1 MGSFSFI
8 LGIIIVL
15 ICAIFQL
22 SYYFRTKSDIE
33 IYKDIF
39 VNDKDLV
46 NLKLEKIL
54 NDDGLEVGVAISMN
68 KQNAVYKNIQDSI
81 NNYLGSLK
89 GNVIDFNI
97 IKDIVERN
105 SDALESE
112 IDSHVSMPINIGLM
126 GTMVGIVF
134 GVLSLVMSG
143 DLEALITQ
151 DSSEVSIDGVISLL
165 TGVGIAM
172 LTSIMGIL
180 LTTIQSD
187 RVKSAK
193 SETEYEKNNFL
204 SWIQVHLLPE
214 MSSDFSAIVD
224 KMSKI
229 LSSFN
234 NTFLAN
240 TKDLDET
247 LRIVK
252 DTTENQKELLSII
265 DKLNINEF
273 ATINVKVYDRL
284 KNCSDEIGSLANMLA
299 MSSQYVA
306 TVDKL
311 NTKLNDTDE
320 RVRMIESMAK
330 FFMEEEE
337 HFKGVYTTFS
347 KVDDTLKRIV
357 EHFTESIKEQTDG
370 LIIHTQSQNERYK
383 RELDEQSNILKDN
396 ARELS
401 EIFKELKQISE
412 VKSAII
418 KFEDATKQQNRKI
431 EELTNAIMKVIYIKT
446 SEQSGNAGLSNVYL
460 LPKSVKI
467 IGWILLGVIF
477 LTCLLSIFL
486 NVVSSFNVIDLWL
499 R

>member
-1 MGSFSFI
+1 
-8 LGIIIVL
+8 
-15 ICAIFQL
+15 
-22 SYYFRTKSDIE
+22 
-33 IYKDIF
+33 
-39 VNDKDLV
+39 
-46 NLKLEKIL
+46 
-54 NDDGLEVGVAISMN
+54 
-68 KQNAVYKNIQDSI
+68 
-81 NNYLGSLK
+81 
-89 GNVIDFNI
+89 
-97 IKDIVERN
+97 
-105 SDALESE
+105 
-112 IDSHVSMPINIGLM
+112 
-126 GTMVGIVF
+126 
-134 GVLSLVMSG
+134 
-143 DLEALITQ
+143 
-151 DSSEVSIDGVISLL
+151 
-165 TGVGIAM
+165 
-172 LTSIMGIL
+172 
-180 LTTIQSD
+180 
-187 RVKSAK
+187 
-193 SETEYEKNNFL
+193 
-204 SWIQVHLLPE
+204 
-214 MSSDFSAIVD
+214 
-224 KMSKI
+224 
-229 LSSFN
+229 
-234 NTFLAN
+234 
-240 TKDLDET
+240 
-247 LRIVK
+247 
-252 DTTENQKELLSII
+252 
-265 DKLNINEF
+265 
-273 ATINVKVYDRL
+273 
-284 KNCSDEIGSLANMLA
+284 MLA

-306 TVDKL
+306 IVDKL

-418 KFEDATKQQNRKI
+418 KFEEATKQQNRKI